1 MSNKCEGVLITICR
15 IVGKRSGLKP
25 HMTYWLYTRT
35 VRPIYGCLIWFPM
48 VTQRYATDHL
58 SRIQRLARLCITG
71 AIKSTPAPAM
81 ETMVKYPSL
90 LGERMEARI
99 HYGSGHTSMGTVVIN
114 PIFEMDSNIATTKTS
129 YNKPYQVFR
138 NWKEWRNGE
147 ERI

>member
-1 MSNKCEGVLITICR
+1 
-15 IVGKRSGLKP
+15 
-25 HMTYWLYTRT
+25 
-35 VRPIYGCLIWFPM
+35 
-48 VTQRYATDHL
+48 
-58 SRIQRLARLCITG
+58 
-71 AIKSTPAPAM
+71 M

-147 ERI
+147 ERIQSWYKEGTYSGVGLYGENQRYKVYDSPGSYTMVFQTEVYAMQTCALQSLRC